1 MKAYTKHWRRVGTT
15 VGVTTVLV
23 ARVLGQNVDPTTVSA
38 QTTLSGIT
46 STQLPDGSLLQS
58 QTATLSQTYTGSQTA
73 FIYAP
78 TADSAA
84 VSLSLELPKAER
96 APGYMLAVELTFQL
110 RVTLDGMLV
119 AETGVTQ
126 TVDLRAAGAGS
137 WSYPDGAG
145 SSQLSSGSQLI
156 SLLGTSVSGGGGV
169 GVRAASEWSPEQAV
183 TLGDGFTPGNVQ
195 AAMFGGGGTVT
206 IGFSA
211 DMNTDGAAAGYH
223 NMTDAGPD
231 SPYLF
236 VNSPKVYSMYGAS
249 GYQFETQIQAV
260 YTFLPESGGWAR
272 AGAVLGVCLL
282 AGIGRI
288 RRSQDRMPMNPL

>member
-1 MKAYTKHWRRVGTT
+1 MKAYTKHWRRVRTT
-15 VGVTTVLV
+15 VGMTTVLM

-38 QTTLSGIT
+38 QTTLSGV
-46 STQLPDGSLLQS
+46 SSVVQVDGSILQS
-58 QTATLSQTYTGSQTA
+58 QTATVSQIYSGSQTA
-73 FIYAP
+73 FLYAP
-78 TADSAA
+78 AADSAA

-126 TVDLRAAGAGS
+126 TVDMRAAGAGS

-145 SSQLSSGSQLI
+145 SSQFPSGSQLI
-156 SLLGTSVSGGGGV
+156 SLLGTSVSGGSGV
-169 GVRAASEWSPEQAV
+169 GIRASSGWSPEQAV
-183 TLGDGFTPGNVQ
+183 TLGDGLTPGNGQ
-195 AAMFGGGGTVT
+195 AATFGGGGTVT
-206 IGFSA
+206 VGFSA
-211 DMNTDGAAAGYH
+211 DMNTDGVESGYH

-236 VNSPKVYSMYGAS
+236 VNNPKVYSMYGAS

-260 YTFLPESGGWAR
+260 YTFLPENGGWAH

-288 RRSQDRMPMNPL
+288 RRSRNRRPENPL